1 MTSNLNNVDINDAS
15 GRFSPRMKHLVHK
28 ISNLVVTIPCFFIVL
43 LQGKLDLLEHPILFI
58 VIVFV
63 IVIVI
68 VLLQGKLDLLEH
80 SILFIVIVFVIV
92 IVIVILQGKLD
103 LLEHPIFE
111 LFILL
116 KWARVHF
123 LFKVW
128 FT

>member
-15 GRFSPRMKHLVHK
+15 RRFLPRIIHLVHK

-43 LQGKLDLLEHPILFI
+43 LQGKLDLLEHP
-58 VIVFV
+58 
-63 IVIVI
+63 
-68 VLLQGKLDLLEH
+68 
-80 SILFIVIVFVIV
+80 ILFIVIVFVIV